1 MNKFLGF
8 TKRNLLV
15 YFKDKASVLFSML
28 SPLIVFALY
37 MLFLK
42 GTITD
47 SLESHAQGLENFVSK
62 SNIDALANGILL
74 ASIMGTSII
83 TVPYQTLITL
93 VKDREEK
100 IDYDISA
107 TPMSRIQIIMSY
119 FASACIAAFIM
130 TSVVMAIGLVIL
142 CNNYDMNI
150 GAMEVLKLVGFNLIG
165 SICSTAMF
173 MLITMFIKSTATS
186 GALIGILSAASGFV
200 IGAYIPLGNFSE
212 TVQTVCNIFP
222 QTGVT
227 GLIKKTLLSGIL
239 ENIDSEI
246 GGLDNGVFVQ
256 SIKDAFSLRM
266 RVFENNLEAGQT
278 LLYIAIITVVFIVL
292 IGIVYP
298 KIYKRK

>member
-1 MNKFLGF
+1 MNKFWGF

-42 GTITD
+42 GTILD
-47 SLESHAQGLENFVSK
+47 SLESRSSGLENFITS
-62 SNIDALANGILL
+62 SNLEALANGILL
-74 ASIMGTSII
+74 ASIIGTSII

-93 VKDREEK
+93 VKDREDR

-107 TPMSRIQIIMSY
+107 TPMGRIQIVMSY
-119 FASACIAAFIM
+119 FASACIAAFVM
-130 TSVVMAIGLVIL
+130 TTIVMTVGLVIL
-142 CNNYDMNI
+142 CNNYDMCI
-150 GAMEVLKLVGFNLIG
+150 GAMEIVKLVGFNLIG
-165 SICSTAMF
+165 SVCSTAMF
-173 MLITMFIKSTATS
+173 MLITMFFKSTATS
-186 GALIGILSAASGFV
+186 NAFIGILSAASGFI

-212 TVQTVCNIFP
+212 TVQTVCNLFP
-222 QTGVT
+222 QTGIT
-227 GLIKKTLLSGIL
+227 ALIKKIILSGIL
-239 ENIDSEI
+239 ENIDGEI
-246 GGLDNGVFVQ
+246 GGVDNGVFVK
-256 SIKDAFSLRM
+256 SIGDAFSLKM
-266 RVFENNLEAGQT
+266 RVFENNLRAGQT